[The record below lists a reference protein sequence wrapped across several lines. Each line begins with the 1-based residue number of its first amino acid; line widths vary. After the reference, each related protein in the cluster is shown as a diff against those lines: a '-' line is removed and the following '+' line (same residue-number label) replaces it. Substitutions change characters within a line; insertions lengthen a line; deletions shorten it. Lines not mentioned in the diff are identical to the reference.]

1 MVYYKF
7 GRCTV
12 CQFRL
17 RPDNVFTLKNCNHRE
32 CVTRWITEG
41 SKTCPRCRDP
51 ATLNDIKQL
60 FVEEAGDSS
69 DDSGDELIQSSS
81 NLSTKN
87 ENTNDLFDKNMTD
100 LTIKLNN
107 LPNKFANFV
116 EIKNKWGELYFFRC
130 CKNNCINTFEP
141 NNKCIEGSGFV
152 NLIDDENIKY
162 ISTLKNKSFDRIP
175 NVYAENSFNKP
186 QSCLNYSLY
195 YLEVKCIFERLDSK
209 ENWMTFGF
217 EDCSTGGC
225 IRIMPALSMIEENKH
240 STFSWDNNDIFGCG
254 IVYPPTNKLNEEFPY
269 IFFTKNGK
277 QIGKAILLKEN
288 YDTCRPFLILKCCS
302 IETNF
307 GNNLETIPFKY
318 DISTHLVVK
327 EFY

>member
-87 ENTNDLFDKNMTD
+87 EN
-100 LTIKLNN
+100 
-107 LPNKFANFV
+107 
-116 EIKNKWGELYFFRC
+116 
-130 CKNNCINTFEP
+130 
-141 NNKCIEGSGFV
+141 V
-152 NLIDDENIKY
+152 NY
-162 ISTLKNKSFDRIP
+162 
-175 NVYAENSFNKP
+175 
-186 QSCLNYSLY
+186 
-195 YLEVKCIFERLDSK
+195 
-209 ENWMTFGF
+209 
-217 EDCSTGGC
+217 
-225 IRIMPALSMIEENKH
+225 
-240 STFSWDNNDIFGCG
+240 
-254 IVYPPTNKLNEEFPY
+254 
-269 IFFTKNGK
+269 
-277 QIGKAILLKEN
+277 
-288 YDTCRPFLILKCCS
+288 
-302 IETNF
+302 
-307 GNNLETIPFKY
+307 
-318 DISTHLVVK
+318 
-327 EFY
+327 